1 MDEQL
6 LKDIKDLVKK
16 EIDAIA
22 DTLLT
27 DEIAEYMVE
36 KIKEGKERSSNPWMG
51 CNFHVDSLV
60 GAIKTRL
67 EEGTN
72 NGK

>member
-36 KIKEGKERSSNPWMG
+36 KKIKW
-51 CNFHVDSLV
+51 
-60 GAIKTRL
+60 
-67 EEGTN
+67 
-72 NGK
+72 